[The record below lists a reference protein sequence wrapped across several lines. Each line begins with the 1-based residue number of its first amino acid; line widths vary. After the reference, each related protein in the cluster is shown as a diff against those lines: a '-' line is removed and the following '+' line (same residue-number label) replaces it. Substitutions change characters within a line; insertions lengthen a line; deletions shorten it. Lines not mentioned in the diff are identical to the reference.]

1 MYTKAKIDAQTA
13 SSGQWVDG
21 TGQARKSERS
31 AFSWF
36 VSGQYTKIV
45 QTRMA

>member
-1 MYTKAKIDAQTA
+1 MAQTA

-21 TGQARKSERS
+21 TENAEIDPPSRDVLLDK
-31 AFSWF
+31 
-36 VSGQYTKIV
+36 KNKKV